1 MAEEQLRDGVGQWI
15 EDNISVPLW
24 DFLQPDKNA
33 DQISEER
40 DNQVRKGLQ
49 VQREFNEFQQ
59 TDTSFAGEVHK
70 VLVGTIADAVTN
82 VINAAD
88 YAGDYAGS
96 ILPGRSQT
104 DIPWSNEYQPSNFQS
119 PVAPN
124 NTPAGKMIRDL
135 AALYVNMR
143 QVGATGLGIGG
154 GATLKSRLA
163 TEALRG
169 GVVDFL
175 TTGKGQE
182 NLSNTIQGTKFANP
196 ISQSL
201 AINPEDSD
209 LTARFKS
216 TGEGVLLGLGID
228 GTQELAGPASKLAIK
243 AGKQIKT
250 DLSVI
255 PEDIDRF
262 IQAIKNSSPPP
273 GSNLELAGIPSLN
286 GGKHLD
292 DNVLKMNKGNNPL
305 VDTGVT
311 RNGEP
316 IFEQRPAR
324 TGPEKRI
331 PQADIPEEEW
341 VYITDIP
348 RNVRTKPPRAELI
361 EYAKQHGIPVPF
373 AEKFSDDSIKTF
385 NQQKKAARTATHQ
398 TEVDINN
405 QADAGHY
412 LASGTESV
420 QFLADTPG
428 QRLHTPPTHG
438 DTARPQPRIAN
449 RLNDPNDHINIHIA
463 DSVGVHT
470 TWAKKL
476 QAAWDVENGKYVF
489 NFKADLSLK
498 GQEAMLNIDVNL
510 PRSQAIKAR
519 DAILADPSNLANTLS
534 KQDLREFKLEQL
546 RTQIEHYTKPFN

>member
-24 DFLQPDKNA
+24 DFLQPNKNA
-33 DQISEER
+33 DQIREER

-49 VQREFNEFQQ
+49 VQRKLDEYNR
-59 TDTSFAGEVHK
+59 TDTSFSGEASK

-255 PEDIDRF
+255 PENVDRF

-273 GSNLELAGIPSLN
+273 GSNLELAGIPSL
-286 GGKHLD
+286 KD
-292 DNVLKMNKGNNPL
+292 NNPL
-305 VDTGVT
+305 VVTGVT

-385 NQQKKAARTATHQ
+385 NQQKKSARTATHQ

-412 LASGTESV
+412 FASGTESV

-463 DSVGVHT
+463 DSVGLHT
-470 TWAKKL
+470 TWAKAL
-476 QAAWDVENGKYVF
+476 QAAWDVENGKHVF

-519 DAILADPSNLANTLS
+519 DAILADPSNLAGTLS
-534 KQDLREFKLEQL
+534 KQDLRDLKLEQL